1 MVYQGPRVEAPLPPA
16 VAGPAFLSDGA
27 EVWVRPVQA
36 SDRDIVLDLLER
48 EAPEPRRLA
57 TARPALTQEEILAPA
72 SPDER
77 LCLLVLGDHPDRVAV
92 LGLGEYVRPSAG
104 SPVAEVAFLVGGPFR
119 DQGIATLLLAR
130 LARAALAFGIQR
142 FEARVRAENPEML
155 EVFRGTGVAFT
166 EEPAD
171 GEVDLLIP
179 LAPEVATGGAALVGK
194 APAED
199 GSGVPCARREGG
211 RPASG
216 RHRVPAAR
224 SRL

>member
-1 MVYQGPRVEAPLPPA
+1 MVYQGPRVEAALPPA
-16 VAGPAFLSDGA
+16 VAGPAFLSDGT

-48 EAPEPRRLA
+48 EAPEPRHFV
-57 TARPALTQEEILAPA
+57 TARPTLAQEEILAPS
-72 SPDER
+72 SPDDR
-77 LCLLVLGDHPDRVAV
+77 LCLLVLGDRPDRVAV
-92 LGLGEYVRPSAG
+92 LGMGEYARTRTG

-155 EVFRGTGVAFT
+155 EVFRGTGVPFT
-166 EEPAD
+166 EESAE

-179 LAPEVATGGAALVGK
+179 LAPEVGASGAALAGQ
-194 APAED
+194 APTGNRSETTY
-199 GSGVPCARREGG
+199 ARRGG
-211 RPASG
+211 ARSAAG
-216 RHRVPAAR
+216 RHRLPAAR